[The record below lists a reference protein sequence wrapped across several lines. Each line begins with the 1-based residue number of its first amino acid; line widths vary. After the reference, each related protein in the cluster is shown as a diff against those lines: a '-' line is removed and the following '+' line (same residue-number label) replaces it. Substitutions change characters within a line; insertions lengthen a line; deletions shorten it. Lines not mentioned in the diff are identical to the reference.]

1 MFFDDIDFL
10 ITGNLPNSDN
20 FNQSRLVYCKIRY
33 ARGNM
38 FRDEYIPYKN
48 YKAKEVIPQTE
59 EEALLLKINESE
71 FALNDISLYLDLH
84 PEDKEMYR
92 KFREEIKKYK
102 DYLDRYERIYRPL
115 ELTSTYTDSYDYY
128 KNPWPWDN
136 DGGIKYV

>member
-20 FNQSRLVYCKIRY
+20 FNQSRLVDCKIGY

-59 EEALLLKINESE
+59 EEAFLLKINESE

-92 KFREEIKKYK
+92 KFREEIKKY
-102 DYLDRYERIYRPL
+102 
-115 ELTSTYTDSYDYY
+115 
-128 KNPWPWDN
+128 
-136 DGGIKYV
+136 